1 MKAEIRA
8 DGLHVSGY
16 VNVTGRQSRPIF
28 TKRGKVIEIIE
39 RRAFQKAIDRAENVQ
54 LLLDHRN
61 DRVLASVKDKTLAVK
76 EDEIGLRAEAVV
88 TDQETIAAAKA
99 GRLKG
104 WSFNMLHPVDELE
117 ERADQLPIRR
127 VKDFDMTEIT
137 LALDR
142 VPAYSSTS
150 IELRADEEVET
161 EERAMETE
169 ISLSVERQPEESDN
183 SVYRNRAYK
192 ARIGE
197 MRKGE

>member
-150 IELRADEEVET
+150 IELRADKEVET

>member
-8 DGLHVSGY
+8 DGLHISGY

-54 LLLDHRN
+54 LLLDHRS

-88 TDQETIAAAKA
+88 TDPETIAAAKA

-104 WSFNMLHPVDELE
+104 WSFNMLRPVDELE
-117 ERADQLPIRR
+117 ARADQLPIRR

>member
-8 DGLHVSGY
+8 DGLRISGY

-28 TKRGKVIEIIE
+28 TKRGKVVEIIE
-39 RRAFQKAIDRAENVQ
+39 RRAFQKAIDRAENIQ
-54 LLLDHRN
+54 LLLDHRQ
-61 DRVLASVKDKTLAVK
+61 DKVLASTKDKTLSVE
-76 EDEIGLRAEAVV
+76 EDEIGLRAETIV
-88 TDQETIAAAKA
+88 TDQETIEAAKA

-104 WSFNMLHPVDELE
+104 WSFNMLRPVDELE

-127 VKDFDMTEIT
+127 VREFDMTEIT

-142 VPAYSSTS
+142 VPAYSATS

-169 ISLSVERQPEESDN
+169 VTVLVEREPEKPDN
-183 SVYRNRAYK
+183 SAYRNRAYK
-192 ARIGE
+192 ARIGN

>member
-8 DGLHVSGY
+8 DGLHISGY

-39 RRAFQKAIDRAENVQ
+39 RRAFQKAIDRAANVQ

-88 TDQETIAAAKA
+88 TDPETIAAAKA

-142 VPAYSSTS
+142 IPAYSSTS

-169 ISLSVERQPEESDN
+169 ILLSVEQPEEPDN
-183 SVYRNRAYK
+183 SAYRNRAYK
-192 ARIGE
+192 ARI
-197 MRKGE
+197 

>member
-16 VNVTGRQSRPIF
+16 VNVPGRASRPIF

-39 RRAFQKAIDRAENVQ
+39 QRAFQKAIDRAQSIQ
-54 LLLDHRN
+54 LLLDHRK
-61 DRVLASVKDKTLAVK
+61 DKVLASTKDKTLAVR
-76 EDEIGLRAEAVV
+76 EDEVGLRAEATV

-104 WSFNMLHPVDELE
+104 WSFNMLNPVDELE

-142 VPAYSSTS
+142 IPAYSSST

-161 EERAMETE
+161 EARAMETE
-169 ISLSVERQPEESDN
+169 VILSEVESEEVDN

-192 ARIGE
+192 ARI
-197 MRKGE
+197 

>member
-8 DGLHVSGY
+8 DGLHISGY

-28 TKRGKVIEIIE
+28 TKWGKVIEIIE
-39 RRAFQKAIDRAENVQ
+39 RRAFQKAIDRAANVQ

-88 TDQETIAAAKA
+88 TDPETIAAAKA

-142 VPAYSSTS
+142 IPAYSSTS

-169 ISLSVERQPEESDN
+169 ILLSVEQPAEPDN

-197 MRKGE
+197 MRKAFL

>member
-8 DGLHVSGY
+8 DGLHISGY
-16 VNVTGRQSRPIF
+16 VNVTGRRSRPIF

-88 TDQETIAAAKA
+88 TDPETIAAAKA

-104 WSFNMLHPVDELE
+104 WSFNMLRPVDELE

-169 ISLSVERQPEESDN
+169 ISLSVERQPEEPDN
-183 SVYRNRAYK
+183 SVYRNRVYK

>member
-1 MKAEIRA
+1 MR
-8 DGLHVSGY
+8 
-16 VNVTGRQSRPIF
+16 
-28 TKRGKVIEIIE
+28 
-39 RRAFQKAIDRAENVQ
+39 
-54 LLLDHRN
+54 
-61 DRVLASVKDKTLAVK
+61 
-76 EDEIGLRAEAVV
+76 EDEVGLRAEATV

-104 WSFNMLHPVDELE
+104 WSFNMLNPVDELE

-142 VPAYSSTS
+142 IPAYSSST

-161 EERAMETE
+161 EARAMETE
-169 ISLSVERQPEESDN
+169 VILSEVESEEVDN

-192 ARIGE
+192 ARI
-197 MRKGE
+197 